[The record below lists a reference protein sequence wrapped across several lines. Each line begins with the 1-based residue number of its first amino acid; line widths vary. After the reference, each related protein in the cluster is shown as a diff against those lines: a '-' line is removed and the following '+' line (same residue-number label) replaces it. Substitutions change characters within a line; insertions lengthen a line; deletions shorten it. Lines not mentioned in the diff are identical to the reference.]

1 MSDKVLIHHVFPPVY
16 DRHSIILIL
25 GSFPSVK
32 SRRVSFYYGNR
43 QNRFWKMLYGY
54 FGEPWTEE
62 VEERKT
68 FLLNKGVALWD
79 MVESCEIEGS
89 SDAAIRNYTL
99 VDLEGVL
106 REAPLKAILLNGTK
120 AYELF
125 LEKYAGCK
133 VPYRKLPSTSPANTR
148 YDENAWREA
157 LDGVFGIS

>member
-1 MSDKVLIHHVFPPVY
+1 MSDKVLIHHAFPSVY
-16 DRHSIILIL
+16 DRHSIALIL

-32 SRRVSFYYGNR
+32 SRRISFYYGNK

-54 FGEPWTEE
+54 FGESLTED
-62 VEERKT
+62 VEERKS
-68 FLLNKGVALWD
+68 FLLKRGVALWD

-89 SDAAIRNYTL
+89 MDAAIRNYTL
-99 VDLEGVL
+99 VDLEAVL
-106 REAPLKAILLNGTK
+106 RVAPLKAILLNGSK

-125 LEKYAGCK
+125 LEKYADCK

-148 YDENAWREA
+148 YDEGEWRKA